1 MCKDVKIDTTQIF
14 HSMLPLFCSWLIT
27 QVAGSGFMHKF
38 KTILCNTF
46 FKQNMQ
52 QQGI

>member
-14 HSMLPLFCSWLIT
+14 HSMLALFCGWLIT
-27 QVAGSGFMHKF
+27 RVVGSGFMDKF
-38 KTILCNTF
+38 KTILLNAF